1 MPAGDEKS
9 FADVMKEAL
18 KEYRDRHSPSA
29 RQARRE
35 ARKGV
40 ASPDYRRRE
49 LNANELDPSRHVPDE
64 IRDRVFV
71 RDGGQCTFVGADGT
85 RCQSRKGLQID
96 HIVPFAAS
104 GTHDPSNLR
113 LLCGAHNRLMAERAL
128 GRHVMQPYWRRQ

>member
-9 FADVMKEAL
+9 FAEVMKEAL
-18 KEYRDRHSPSA
+18 KEYSDRHSPSA

-35 ARKGV
+35 ARKGA
-40 ASPDYRRRE
+40 ASLDYRRRE

-64 IRDRVFV
+64 IRDQVLV
-71 RDGGQCTFVGADGT
+71 RDGGQCAFVGADGT
-85 RCQSRKGLQID
+85 RCQSKKGLQID
-96 HIVPFAAS
+96 HIVPYAAG

-128 GRHVMQPYWRRQ
+128 GKHVMQPYWRRQ